1 MEFQFQA
8 KQFKEKTEK
17 QLLKQQID
25 GFLFCVNVFVNKITE
40 TAGDHEAMDD
50 IDTLKRDLQSIKDKM
65 DTLSIEELN
74 KTISFLEE
82 TLQEIAMAFAALT
95 KEIRVVNQWAR
106 MKKSVFSTHT
116 INGKNDD
123 E

>member
-95 KEIRVVNQWAR
+95 KEIRVVNQ
-106 MKKSVFSTHT
+106 
-116 INGKNDD
+116 
-123 E
+123 